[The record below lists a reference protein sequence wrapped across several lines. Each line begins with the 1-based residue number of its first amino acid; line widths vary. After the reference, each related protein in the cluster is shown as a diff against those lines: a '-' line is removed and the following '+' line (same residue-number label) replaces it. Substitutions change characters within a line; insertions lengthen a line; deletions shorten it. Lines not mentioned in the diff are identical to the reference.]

1 MGKVIGVIAIKGGV
15 GKTSAVSSLGA
26 SLANDYKKKVLLI
39 DANFSAPNLG
49 LHMGILNPQ
58 ATIHHVLDDKIKIHD
73 AITETGYGFDIL
85 PGALIY
91 EKINPMKLGE
101 KLRDLRR
108 KYDVILI
115 DSSPNLNEE
124 ILSTM
129 IASDELLVVSTPDIV
144 TLTATLRAIKLARE
158 RKTPIS
164 GIILNKVYDKK
175 FELSLED
182 IEGAS
187 GVSVLAVLPHEVGV
201 LEALSKS
208 VPSTLHK
215 NSATTKEY
223 RKLAGSLIG
232 ETLKKKSFSSTIKL
246 FMKKIVPEQKIDKQE
261 INRVLLSKNKLKASI

>member
-39 DANFSAPNLG
+39 DANFSAPNLA
-49 LHMGILNPQ
+49 LHMGILNPP

-73 AITETGYGFDIL
+73 AVQETGYGFDIL
-85 PGALIY
+85 PGSLIY

-144 TLTATLRAIKLARE
+144 TLTATLRAVKLAKE
-158 RKTPIS
+158 RKTPIT
-164 GIILNKVYDKK
+164 GIILNKVYNKK
-175 FELSLED
+175 FELSLKD

-208 VPSTLHK
+208 IPSTLHK
-215 NSATTKEY
+215 DSATTKEY
-223 RKLAGSLIG
+223 RKLAGSLVG
-232 ETLKKKSFSSTIKL
+232 EKLKKRSIGNALKI
-246 FMKKIVPEQKIDKQE
+246 FMKKMIPNSMIDKQE
-261 INRVLLSKNKLKASI
+261 VNRVLLSNNKLKASI